1 MNKIIQDKKGVV
13 LVLVLLISSVI
24 ILSGTALLS
33 TTVMNY
39 KMKKLNSKVKHVFYT
54 SEAVMEEAYLIS
66 LDFVENALT
75 YVRGKDDDLFKEAYI
90 DFLKGKC
97 KDTVSSSSLTE
108 VLKDKSKYIVYRD
121 SCYKID
127 AKLTEKNDLF
137 QLEIIS
143 TYSENNIDKKLKLIC
158 TLDSLNDKSKD
169 SLIHLN
175 AEDLIHIIDWKV
187 ER

>member
-1 MNKIIQDKKGVV
+1 MQNKKGMI
-13 LVLVLLISSVI
+13 LVFVLLMSSVI
-24 ILSGTALLS
+24 ILTGTVLLS

-66 LDFVENALT
+66 LGFIENALT
-75 YVRGKDDDLFKEAYI
+75 YANGKDDSDFKDAYI
-90 DFLKGKC
+90 DFLKGNC
-97 KDTVSSSSLTE
+97 MDIVPSNSLTE
-108 VLKDKSKYIVYRD
+108 VLKDKSSYIVYKD

-127 AKLTEKNDLF
+127 AKLTEKCDSF

-143 TYSENNIDKKLKLIC
+143 TYSENSIDKKLKFIC
-158 TLDSLNDKSKD
+158 TLDNLNDKSKD
-169 SLIHLN
+169 SLIHIN
-175 AEDLIHIIDWKV
+175 PKDLIHMIDWKV